1 MDKKT
6 WAAVSIVS
14 LGIFYFSL
22 QWKTTENIDLLV
34 TDGLFYAAIC
44 GLLWQRRDS
53 LQLNSDLIS
62 SLIGLLLL
70 TILLFKSSTLFEFE
84 KTLIPLIP
92 FFFAIAMALISSGIR
107 GVNLYRQELFLAW
120 FLFFPTG
127 VIGHFIDRLIQITV
141 LNAKVSTYLLYYVG
155 FNVANKGNEVV
166 LSLSDSS
173 QYRAIVDYP
182 CAGVPMILL
191 LLKMSLLMV
200 AYFPLSKFQKRFV
213 PVISTIIGFT
223 LGVIRVC
230 ILTLLIPNPEKFD
243 YWHGS
248 SGDQIFSTLAI
259 LIFAG
264 FAYWLLEQFNQSS
277 GEEVIS
283 HVEEVD
289 EVDSDEPNFNLVND
303 NSHFN

>member
-1 MDKKT
+1 
-6 WAAVSIVS
+6 
-14 LGIFYFSL
+14 
-22 QWKTTENIDLLV
+22 
-34 TDGLFYAAIC
+34 
-44 GLLWQRRDS
+44 
-53 LQLNSDLIS
+53 
-62 SLIGLLLL
+62 
-70 TILLFKSSTLFEFE
+70 
-84 KTLIPLIP
+84 
-92 FFFAIAMALISSGIR
+92 
-107 GVNLYRQELFLAW
+107 
-120 FLFFPTG
+120 
-127 VIGHFIDRLIQITV
+127 
-141 LNAKVSTYLLYYVG
+141 
-155 FNVANKGNEVV
+155 
-166 LSLSDSS
+166 
-173 QYRAIVDYP
+173 
-182 CAGVPMILL
+182 MILL